1 MLMNGEISV
10 SGIRETNIRDG
21 RSSSALFDRE
31 ILITEGIRSFL
42 LRRKHDQTL
51 QWIDQVYS
59 AVPELASRW
68 EIRSFLPNQMSR
80 YGLVL
85 HAKSGKYGDVI
96 LKFIPG
102 FVGRFERELEAIRIL
117 PKSYM
122 CSLIDAAEDFG
133 CMLLKEITPAR
144 FACFEE
150 SSKLTAFFSHVIGDA
165 VLCTDSLRLRHI
177 PYYFDELTEK
187 ISNAAAMPYARELI
201 EPELI
206 YAAELYEAVFR
217 DAKRYVMHGDLHE
230 MNILDNGRRFYGID
244 PNGMLGPIELE
255 CVRFIRNDVRN
266 HPSFGFEQRYEML
279 LHTFSRFVDIS
290 RLQDIFII
298 DMAFCT
304 FNSVFENDDPKETYD
319 DLELIRIA
327 KERKTK
333 VVNDFSVCPVV
344 T

>member
-1 MLMNGEISV
+1 MNGETRIS
-10 SGIRETNIRDG
+10 GDRGTNLSDG
-21 RSSSALFDRE
+21 WNRPALFDRE

-42 LRRKHDQTL
+42 LHRKHDQTL
-51 QWIDQVYS
+51 QWIDKVYS
-59 AVPELASRW
+59 AIPELASRW
-68 EIRSFLPNQMSR
+68 EIHSFLPNQISR

-85 HAKSGKYGDVI
+85 QAKSGKYGGVI

-102 FVGRFERELEAIRIL
+102 FVGRFERELEAMRVL
-117 PKSYM
+117 PKSYI
-122 CSLIDAAEDFG
+122 CNLIDAAEDSG
-133 CMLLKEITPAR
+133 CMLLKEIIPAR

-150 SSKLTAFFSHVIGDA
+150 SRKLTAFFSHVVGDA
-165 VLCTDSLRLRHI
+165 VPYTDSLHIRHI
-177 PYYFDELTEK
+177 TYYFEELIEK
-187 ISNAAAMPYARELI
+187 INNTGSMPYGRELI

-230 MNILDNGRRFYGID
+230 MNILDNGKRFYGID

-266 HPSFGFEQRYEML
+266 HPSFGFERRFEML
-279 LHTFSRFVDIS
+279 LHSFSRFVNMD
-290 RLQDIFII
+290 RLLDIFII

-319 DLELIRIA
+319 DLELIRVA
-327 KERKTK
+327 KERKK
-333 VVNDFSVCPVV
+333 REKIH
-344 T
+344 